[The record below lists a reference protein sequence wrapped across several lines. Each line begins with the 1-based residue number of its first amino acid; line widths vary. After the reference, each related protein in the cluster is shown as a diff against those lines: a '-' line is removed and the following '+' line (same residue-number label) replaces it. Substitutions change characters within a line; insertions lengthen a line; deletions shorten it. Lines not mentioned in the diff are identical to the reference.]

1 VGPGR
6 KPTKS
11 DCAQFYEVKP
21 PPSPE
26 MSGENPRTITIHEA
40 GHAVVAHRLGIPV
53 DGMVINGRFG
63 QTGLQPPPAGAGR
76 ARLERAATAAL
87 AGSVASAI
95 HQGVSCKFTPNKEM
109 LSDETRAED
118 LAGLICGGT
127 TLETNALL
135 QALADSAIE
144 LLNDR
149 ENWALVERLADELLT
164 KGCLTAPE
172 VATIVP
178 LSARAGIEQPRS

>member
-1 VGPGR
+1 
-6 KPTKS
+6 
-11 DCAQFYEVKP
+11 
-21 PPSPE
+21 
-26 MSGENPRTITIHEA
+26 MSGLNPRAIAIHEA

-53 DGMVINGRFG
+53 AGIVIDGHFG

-95 HQGVSCKFTPNKEM
+95 HRGASYKFNPSTEV
-109 LSDETRAED
+109 LADETRAAD
-118 LAGLICGGT
+118 LAGFICDVT

-135 QALADSAIE
+135 QELADSASE

-178 LSARAGIEQPRS
+178 VSGRDNGC